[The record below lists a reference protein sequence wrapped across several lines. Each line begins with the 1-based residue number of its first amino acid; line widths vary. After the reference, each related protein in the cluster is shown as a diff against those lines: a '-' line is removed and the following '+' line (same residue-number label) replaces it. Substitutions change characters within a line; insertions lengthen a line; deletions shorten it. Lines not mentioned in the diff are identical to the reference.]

1 MSATI
6 QIIGL
11 DKLQAGVAAG
21 PATLAREVRTAIVA
35 GSKLVEGTQRQLAPQ
50 FSGALVQS
58 IATTISGGGAALTAN
73 IGPRAKYAQFVERG
87 RGPGRPPPVAA
98 VEAWARSKGIN
109 PYALAASIGRKG
121 TKPHPFVAPSL
132 AGNVGKIEALFK
144 NVCSSVVVRMAG

>member
-6 QIIGL
+6 TIEGL
-11 DKLQAGVAAG
+11 EKLQAGVAAG

-35 GSKLVEGTQRQLAPQ
+35 GSKLVEGTQRSLAPQ

-58 IATTISGGGAALTAN
+58 IATTISGGGASLSAD
-73 IGPRAKYAQFVERG
+73 IGPRAAYARYVERG

-98 VEAWARSKGIN
+98 VEAWARSKGMN
-109 PYALAASIGRKG
+109 PYALARSIGRKG

-132 AGNVGKIEALFK
+132 APNVGRIVALFRNCGEVTVK
-144 NVCSSVVVRMAG
+144 VMAN